1 MIQGFGGV
9 GSLCSPHRQPDG
21 GSDMG
26 VRRKDDVLLLGEARQ
41 VDGAQVDAIVVQL
54 HRQTRHL

>member
-1 MIQGFGGV
+1 
-9 GSLCSPHRQPDG
+9 
-21 GSDMG
+21 MG